1 MLFPRSFPLAL
12 LVLLALPACASST
25 DTREDSSRHR
35 ADLITWEDI
44 EESGFIYGDAYQL
57 VQRLHPEWLRR
68 RGGRLN
74 TNEYQ
79 EMMEGDI
86 VVYVNDVRMGGPT
99 ILREVHA
106 DSIEEIR
113 YLDTATATRLG
124 TGHQHGAL
132 LVQTR

>member
-1 MLFPRSFPLAL
+1 MLPPRPSLLAL
-12 LVLLALPACASST
+12 FILLALPACSSSAGSHG
-25 DTREDSSRHR
+25 DSSRRR

-44 EESGFIYGDAYQL
+44 EKSGFVTGDAYQL

-68 RGGRLN
+68 RGDRLN
-74 TNEYQ
+74 VNEHQ

-86 VVYVNDVRMGGPT
+86 VVYVNDVRMGGPAV
-99 ILREVHA
+99 LREVRT

-113 YLDTATATRLG
+113 YLDTAAATRLG

-132 LVQTR
+132 LVRTR